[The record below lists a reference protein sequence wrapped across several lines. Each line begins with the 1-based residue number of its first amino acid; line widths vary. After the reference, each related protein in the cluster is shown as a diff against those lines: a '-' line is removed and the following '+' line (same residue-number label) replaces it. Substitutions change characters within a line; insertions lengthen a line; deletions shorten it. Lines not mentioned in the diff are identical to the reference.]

1 MPHALSVVCGMVVL
15 LAFGLVVLAEAKQ
28 KRDALA
34 ELRAAAETFA
44 KAYAEQDYKT
54 MYQLLSPNYR
64 SRVPLWEYRDFV
76 EYPPITDGYIK
87 VDVAEAYVL
96 GNGKFGKVIM
106 KISIYET
113 IKEKT
118 TGRVNKRQQELL
130 ETQDWVNLDGKWYKI
145 EKIE

>member
-1 MPHALSVVCGMVVL
+1 M
-15 LAFGLVVLAEAKQ
+15 LVVLGVAVFGEAEQDKQ
-28 KRDALA
+28 KRDLA

-64 SRVPLWEYRDFV
+64 ARVPLWQYRDFV
-76 EYPPITDGYIK
+76 EYPPVTDGY
-87 VDVAEAYVL
+87 VRMEVAEAYVL
-96 GNGKFGKVIM
+96 GNGKFGKVIQ

-118 TGRVNKRQQELL
+118 TGRVSERHQELL